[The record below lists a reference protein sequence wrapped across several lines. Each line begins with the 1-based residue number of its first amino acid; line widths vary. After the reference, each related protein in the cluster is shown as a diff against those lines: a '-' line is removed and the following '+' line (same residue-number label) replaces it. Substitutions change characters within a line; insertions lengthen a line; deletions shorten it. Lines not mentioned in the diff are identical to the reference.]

1 MRSLLLCLAFL
12 GACAGNKTPT
22 GDAVLKQMRNLT
34 QQQRDSFESPGD
46 VTSIAPTPD
55 SGGAISGDITC
66 DRSTCLPR

>member
-1 MRSLLLCLAFL
+1 MRSLLLALL
-12 GACAGNKTPT
+12 LIGCAGNKTPT

-46 VTSIAPTPD
+46 VTAIAPTPD